1 MDRQVGGKDWS
12 PVQRRLSEVS
22 GTAAVCTNSPA
33 CVNVTVKAAPAQVG
47 IPSGFLG
54 PREYRCG
61 STEEFHPWEGLTQS
75 LPALILVANMVI
87 PFPVAG

>member
-1 MDRQVGGKDWS
+1 MGGKDRS
-12 PVQRRLSEVS
+12 PVQRRLSELS

-47 IPSGFLG
+47 ILSGFPG

-61 STEEFHPWEGLTQS
+61 STEEFHPREGLTRN
-75 LPALILVANMVI
+75 LPALILVADMVI
-87 PFPVAG
+87 PFPMAG